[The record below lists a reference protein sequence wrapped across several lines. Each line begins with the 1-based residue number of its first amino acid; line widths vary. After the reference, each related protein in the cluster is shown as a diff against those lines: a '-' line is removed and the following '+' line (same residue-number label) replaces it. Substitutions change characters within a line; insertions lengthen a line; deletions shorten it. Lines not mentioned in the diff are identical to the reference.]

1 MAVSTIAGLNSLFN
15 TIYDDALMVARE
27 QNLMSNLVT
36 VTGATGW
43 ADRVIST
50 RPAIEAVTV
59 AETEDFNAPTSFG
72 LTSKATI
79 TPTEAHSQ
87 VVMTQRDIETDPHQ
101 ATRMASIELGGSIA
115 TKVDVDLVTLF
126 ASATTD
132 KGDGAGSTA
141 TLANLSAAISVL
153 GYNKALQYGNLVAVW
168 HPYHWHDLFIE
179 WAQPAATYS
188 QLSGE
193 QANEAM
199 RRYFVDMFYNC
210 THYISSN
217 IAIDASDDAVSGVF
231 VRDALMLDVRRP
243 MNFEDERDASARA
256 WEMNC
261 NMGYGTGI
269 VRQEFLMGFTADATE
284 AA

>member
-15 TIYDDALMVARE
+15 TIYDDALMIARE

-50 RPAIEAVTV
+50 RPAITAVTV
-59 AETEDFNAPTSFG
+59 AETEDFNAPTTFG

-87 VVMTQRDIETDPHQ
+87 VVMTQRDVETDPHQ
-101 ATRMASIELGGSIA
+101 AMRMASIELGGSIA

-132 KGDGAGSTA
+132 KGDGAGSAA
-141 TLANLSAAISVL
+141 TLANMAAAISVL
-153 GYNKALQYGNLVAVW
+153 RYNKATQYGNLVAVW
-168 HPYHWHDLFIE
+168 HPYHWHDFFVELG
-179 WAQPAATYS
+179 QPAATYPNLGDATNAAIREFWVS
-188 QLSGE
+188 NLYACQ
-193 QANEAM
+193 
-199 RRYFVDMFYNC
+199 
-210 THYISSN
+210 HYISAN
-217 IAIDASDDAVSGVF
+217 IAIDGNDDAVSGVF